1 MDCVLSDG
9 EKRQYDAWMHSP
21 SVFSS
26 IPAEAIRAFK
36 IARIL
41 HQPPSKTLKALRGIA
56 EVDAVLR
63 EEVEC
68 YVNNNPALAFEN
80 TPPQRL
86 IVLTQSP

>member
-1 MDCVLSDG
+1 MDCELSAS

-26 IPAEAIRAFK
+26 ILEETILAFK

-56 EVDAVLR
+56 EVDTTMR
-63 EEVEC
+63 EDVES
-68 YVNNNPALAFEN
+68 YVNDNPALGFEN
-80 TPPQRL
+80 SPPKRL
-86 IVLTQSP
+86 IVLTQST